1 MEYVNFGKAGVTVSP
16 LALGLGL
23 RGQGDAS
30 DAQRLVEH
38 AIDSGINFIDCA
50 NIYGL
55 MDDRANIGRSE
66 EILGKA
72 IQGKRDDVVIT
83 SKVFSNIGPGP
94 NDAGLSPLPYHAR
107 GRTFFETTQHRP
119 Y

>member
-1 MEYVNFGKAGVTVSP
+1 MEYVNFGKAGVKVSP
-16 LALGLGL
+16 LALGLGF
-23 RGQGDAS
+23 RGQGDEG

-66 EILGKA
+66 
-72 IQGKRDDVVIT
+72 
-83 SKVFSNIGPGP
+83 IGSRQSDSGET
-94 NDAGLSPLPYHAR
+94 GRR
-107 GRTFFETTQHRP
+107 GDYVKSF
-119 Y
+119 